1 MIYSIIYKSIINVD
15 NKGHV
20 CVHTVKFKNLF
31 YFFQVSILRFFLTYC
46 SNIMMSSTSCG
57 YTFKCTLL
65 VLFDYFRAAF
75 IRISGPLVVFVLITR
90 SLPTRSRSTNFVF
103 MHVFFKEYDNNFV
116 SKSSRNLLRFN
127 IASTSRRPFKMFCTT
142 APMEGTE
149 NK

>member
-1 MIYSIIYKSIINVD
+1 MN
-15 NKGHV
+15 V
-20 CVHTVKFKNLF
+20 CVCMYVCMYVHMTCIMQKFILL
-31 YFFQVSILRFFLTYC
+31 FQVSILRFFLTYC
-46 SNIMMSSTSCG
+46 FYCTSCG

>member
-1 MIYSIIYKSIINVD
+1 MVFNLPLNIEGIILHSCMYNM
-15 NKGHV
+15 
-20 CVHTVKFKNLF
+20 HTVLVMQKFILL
-31 YFFQVSILRFFLTYC
+31 FQVSILRFFLTYC
-46 SNIMMSSTSCG
+46 FYCTSCG